1 MLIVYLYTHQYLE
14 PILSLLREVPLRVT
28 TMCIRLNGNQLGVIL
43 SDLYR
48 RYWMLRMKH
57 KRSVE
62 IQTKLAN
69 ADMEVNAFRAF
80 VQKHSLVIHS
90 TQKISLVVRFLS
102 VGSAQ
107 KTLV

>member
-1 MLIVYLYTHQYLE
+1 
-14 PILSLLREVPLRVT
+14 
-28 TMCIRLNGNQLGVIL
+28 MCIRLNGNQLEVIL

-62 IQTKLAN
+62 IQTKLTN

-80 VQKHSLVIHS
+80 IQKRSSGIYCM
-90 TQKISLVVRFLS
+90 QKISLVFRFISGGFAKKKL
-102 VGSAQ
+102 
-107 KTLV
+107 

>member
-1 MLIVYLYTHQYLE
+1 
-14 PILSLLREVPLRVT
+14 
-28 TMCIRLNGNQLGVIL
+28 MCIRLNGNQLGVVL

-48 RYWMLRMKH
+48 RYWMLRLKH

-80 VQKHSLVIHS
+80 VQIRSLGIYS
-90 TQKISLVVRFLS
+90 NQKISFVVRFLS
-102 VGSAQ
+102 VGFAQ
-107 KTLV
+107 KTLI